1 MKKSI
6 LKKAMSEGDIP
17 ENDDLIDF
25 SKFTDLPEHEFASQ
39 INKVYRKI
47 NEIERKLDI
56 VKKDQIQS
64 IYKKIDNIQSII
76 DRSKKPSAKR

>member
-6 LKKAMSEGDIP
+6 LKKALSDGDIP
-17 ENDDLIDF
+17 EDDNLIDF

-39 INKVYRKI
+39 INKVYQKI
-47 NEIERKLDI
+47 DEIERKLDS

-64 IYKKIDNIQSII
+64 IYKKIDDIQSII
-76 DRSKKPSAKR
+76 DRSKKPLVKR